1 MVQSVPRIYTRV
13 AAILRIALGAALCIL
28 AILEF
33 VKQSLQL
40 YRATNVWQP
49 NQYMKLLLKQG
60 VLYFFVYVPSPP
72 GTQIHKQTK
81 YRPELTVI
89 FRCRILLCNVI
100 SILTTTGN
108 LPAMFILE
116 IMPVYTLAP
125 RFVMSIR
132 RLYVRDGQGR
142 YGGRVDTAFGL
153 SSFSSSRIAGTTR
166 SMVFADVEPNDENE
180 GVE

>member
-13 AAILRIALGAALCIL
+13 AAILRIALCAALCIL

-49 NQYMKLLLKQG
+49 NRYMKLLLKQG
-60 VLYFFVYVPSPP
+60 VLYFLVYVPSPP

-89 FRCRILLCNVI
+89 FRCRILLCSVI

-125 RFVMSIR
+125 RFITSIR

-142 YGGRVDTAFGL
+142 ADTAFGL
-153 SSFSSSRIAGTTR
+153 SSFPSSGIVGTTR